1 MGFFK
6 DLRTLSSQGRAL
18 SDQYPV
24 QQQLAYASAQ
34 LSAASA
40 MLEQSTQ
47 QQAGGQRLLT
57 DGVDA
62 VALVTGARQTNA
74 LMNHDPMVE
83 IDLLVTMPTGAQI
96 PVRRTEIVPLL
107 HLARVQVGARLLVR
121 VDPADA
127 NTLWINWSAPAQ
139 HG

>member
-1 MGFFK
+1 VGFFK
-6 DLRTLSSQGRAL
+6 DLRTLSKQGRAL

-24 QQQLAYASAQ
+24 QQQLVNASAQ
-34 LSAASA
+34 LSAVSA
-40 MLEQSTQ
+40 MLAQSTQ

-57 DGVDA
+57 AGVDA

-74 LMNHDPMVE
+74 LMNHSPVVE
-83 IDLLVTMPTGAQI
+83 LDLLVTMPTGAQV

-107 HLARVQVGARLLVR
+107 HLSRAQVGSRLAVR

-127 NTLWINWSAPAQ
+127 NTLWINWAVA
-139 HG
+139 G